1 MSGKWSNYQTSLSSP
16 SSKAIGGRCRQ
27 LWQEEKIK
35 RRKRRKREEE
45 REWLNRVR
53 PKAQDGP
60 GNNWEPATWLDLVCE
75 ALEGKSWWDLPT
87 AWDLPPSPW
96 PPLVRP
102 PPADNIV
109 FLLRLLPMVMT
120 TVGHHHLNLE
130 AMAQWAIRNEYLATC
145 KFDDVGKCGKINHS
159 HLKRPLSLETPTQ
172 GSCTG
177 EGYKSL
183 WLVQNLLRPLHF
195 PSSSKFAVKIW
206 SFLCPPASHWSVLFE
221 GDLRQKLCQR
231 PPSIAWQLQLLGSE
245 VQSLNFLAL
254 NQKYT
259 PNFPNPI

>member
-1 MSGKWSNYQTSLSSP
+1 M
-16 SSKAIGGRCRQ
+16 
-27 LWQEEKIK
+27 
-35 RRKRRKREEE
+35 
-45 REWLNRVR
+45 V
-53 PKAQDGP
+53 GP
-60 GNNWEPATWLDLVCE
+60 GVRGIGRQILVRSSHRLRSS
-75 ALEGKSWWDLPT
+75 AV
-87 AWDLPPSPW
+87 AMPP

-120 TVGHHHLNLE
+120 TAGHHHLNLE
-130 AMAQWAIRNEYLATC
+130 ELVRWTIRNEYLGTC
-145 KFDDVGKCGKINHS
+145 KFDGVGKCGKINHS
-159 HLKRPLSLETPTQ
+159 HLKRPLFLETPTQ

-221 GDLRQKLCQR
+221 GDLQQKLCQR
-231 PPSIAWQLQLLGSE
+231 PSSIAL
-245 VQSLNFLAL
+245 VDNYNFWAL
-254 NQKYT
+254 NQK
-259 PNFPNPI
+259 